1 MKSSDIN
8 LREIAQDIREVV
20 EKKRKDLGLE
30 FFEDQHKYLMKDS
43 NGKLRDN
50 FPSVSKV
57 LKHFYTEFPTEEAAL
72 KKAGGDYLE
81 AERLM
86 GEWAQAGKDSTNLG
100 SRVHYFLEKELIS
113 RYGSYKDVRQPVFEC
128 DIFAQAKS
136 DSMIRAGHT
145 YLDLCENRNLVLLD
159 TEMVLGHPEL
169 GYTGQP
175 DKVWLTYNA
184 TGNDFGLLITDWKSN
199 KEKNFQ
205 VNSYTKG
212 MLHPFEEYPDNALG
226 HYYLQLP
233 FYGKLLIKMLEGTK
247 YEGIKLLG
255 CIVVLLKD
263 TMEYEEFR
271 VPKPII
277 ETIMN
282 MDMSLVLKK

>member
-1 MKSSDIN
+1 MKSNNMN
-8 LREIAQDIREVV
+8 LQEIAQDIRDVIE
-20 EKKRKDLGLE
+20 EKRKDLGLE
-30 FFEDQHKYLMKDS
+30 FFEDEHKYLMKDS
-43 NGKLRDN
+43 NGIIREN

-136 DSMIRAGHT
+136 DSMIRAGQT

-159 TEMVLGHPEL
+159 TEMVLGHPAL

-247 YEGIKLLG
+247 YESIKLLG

>member
-1 MKSSDIN
+1 MN
-8 LREIAQDIREVV
+8 LREIAQEIREVV

>member
-1 MKSSDIN
+1 MN
-8 LREIAQDIREVV
+8 LQEIAQDIREVV
-20 EKKRKDLGLE
+20 EQKRKDLGLE

>member
-1 MKSSDIN
+1 MKLNNMN
-8 LREIAQDIREVV
+8 LKEIALDIRDII
-20 EKKRKDLGLE
+20 EKKRKEFGLE
-30 FFEDQHKYLMKDS
+30 FFEDEHKYLMRDLDG
-43 NGKLRDN
+43 NIRDN

-81 AERLM
+81 AERLKE
-86 GEWAQAGKDSTNLG
+86 EWAQAGRDSTNLG
-100 SRVHYFLEKELIS
+100 SRTHFFLEQDTIA
-113 RYGSYKDVRQPVFEC
+113 RYGSYKEVRQPIFEC
-128 DIFAQAKS
+128 DIFAEAKS
-136 DSMIRAGHT
+136 DSMISAGKS
-145 YLDLCENRNLVLLD
+145 YLDLCEQRGLYLLD

-175 DKVWLTYNA
+175 DKVWLTMNA
-184 TGNDFGLLITDWKSN
+184 SGSGFGLLITDWKTN

-205 VNSYTKG
+205 TTSYTKP
-212 MLHPFEEYPDNALG
+212 MLHPFQEYPDNALG

-233 FYGKLLIKMLEGTK
+233 FYGKLLLKMLEGTK
-247 YEGIKLLG
+247 YEGTKLLG
-255 CIVVLLKD
+255 GIVVLVKD
-263 TMEYEEFR
+263 SLEYEEFR

-277 ETIMN
+277 DTIMN

>member
-1 MKSSDIN
+1 MKLSDMN
-8 LREIAQDIREVV
+8 LREIAQEIREVV

>member
-1 MKSSDIN
+1 MN
-8 LREIAQDIREVV
+8 LQEIAVDIRNVIEQ
-20 EKKRKDLGLE
+20 KRQEWGLQ
-30 FFEDQHKYLMKDS
+30 FFEDKHKYLMKGLD
-43 NGKLRDN
+43 GKVRDN
-50 FPSVSKV
+50 FPSVSKI

-72 KKAGGDYLE
+72 KKAGGDYVE

-86 GEWAQAGKDSTNLG
+86 AEWAQAGRDSTNLG
-100 SRVHYFLEKELIS
+100 SRVHYYLEKDLIS
-113 RYGSYKDVRQPVFEC
+113 RYGSYKEVRQPIFEC
-128 DIFAQAKS
+128 DIFSEAKS
-136 DSMIRAGHT
+136 DNMIKGGQK
-145 YLDLCENRNLVLLD
+145 YLDLCEQRGLVLLD

-175 DKVWLTYNA
+175 DKVWLTMNA
-184 TGNDFGLLITDWKSN
+184 SGTDFGLLITDWKSN

-205 VNSYTKG
+205 TTSYTKP

-255 CIVVLLKD
+255 SIVVLVKD
-263 TMEYEEFR
+263 SEEYEEFR
-271 VPKPII
+271 VPRPVIN
-277 ETIMN
+277 TILD
-282 MDMSLVLKK
+282 MDMTKVLK

>member
-1 MKSSDIN
+1 MN
-8 LREIAQDIREVV
+8 LREIAQDIRGVV

>member
-1 MKSSDIN
+1 MN
-8 LREIAQDIREVV
+8 LQEIAQDIREVV

-247 YEGIKLLG
+247 YQGIKLLG

>member
-1 MKSSDIN
+1 MN

-20 EKKRKDLGLE
+20 EKKRKDLSLE

-175 DKVWLTYNA
+175 DKVWLTMNA
-184 TGNDFGLLITDWKSN
+184 TGDNFGILITDWKTN
-199 KEKNFQ
+199 KEKNFKK
-205 VNSYTKG
+205 NDFTKP
-212 MLHPFEEYPDNALG
+212 MYHPFSEYPSTALG

-233 FYGKLLIKMLEGTK
+233 LYGKLLVKMLEGTK
-247 YEGIKLLG
+247 YENIKLLG
-255 CIVVLLKD
+255 CIVVLLKESSD
-263 TMEYEEFR
+263 YEEFR

-277 ETIMN
+277 QTILD
-282 MDMSLVLKK
+282 MDMKDYLD

>member
-1 MKSSDIN
+1 MN
-8 LREIAQDIREVV
+8 LQEIAQDIRDVV

-43 NGKLRDN
+43 NGRLRDN

-113 RYGSYKDVRQPVFEC
+113 RYGSYKEVRQPVFEC

>member
-212 MLHPFEEYPDNALG
+212 MLRPFEEYPDNALG

>member
-1 MKSSDIN
+1 MN
-8 LREIAQDIREVV
+8 LQEIAQDIRDVIE
-20 EKKRKDLGLE
+20 EKRKDLGLE
-30 FFEDQHKYLMKDS
+30 FFEDEHKYLMKDL
-43 NGKLRDN
+43 NGIIREN

-113 RYGSYKDVRQPVFEC
+113 RYGSYKEVRQPVFEC

-136 DSMIRAGHT
+136 DSMIRAGHN
-145 YLDLCENRNLVLLD
+145 YLDLCDNRNLVLLD
-159 TEMVLGHPEL
+159 TEMVLGHPKL

-184 TGNDFGLLITDWKSN
+184 TGNEFGLLITDWKSN

-205 VNSYTKG
+205 MNSYTKG

>member
-1 MKSSDIN
+1 MN
-8 LREIAQDIREVV
+8 LQEIAQDIRDVIE
-20 EKKRKDLGLE
+20 EKRKDLGLE
-30 FFEDQHKYLMKDS
+30 FFEDEHKYLMKDL
-43 NGKLRDN
+43 NGIIREN

-113 RYGSYKDVRQPVFEC
+113 RYGSYKEVRQPVFEC

-136 DSMIRAGHT
+136 DSMICAGHT
-145 YLDLCENRNLVLLD
+145 YLDLCDNRNLVLLD
-159 TEMVLGHPEL
+159 TEMVLGHPKL

-184 TGNDFGLLITDWKSN
+184 TGNEFGLLITDWKSN

-205 VNSYTKG
+205 MNSYTKG

-282 MDMSLVLKK
+282 MDMSLVLKQ

>member
-1 MKSSDIN
+1 MN
-8 LREIAQDIREVV
+8 LQEIAQDIRDVIE
-20 EKKRKDLGLE
+20 EKRKDLGLE
-30 FFEDQHKYLMKDS
+30 FFEDEHKYLMKDL
-43 NGKLRDN
+43 NGIIREN

-113 RYGSYKDVRQPVFEC
+113 RYGSYKEVRQPVFEC

-145 YLDLCENRNLVLLD
+145 YLDLCDNRNLVLLD

-184 TGNDFGLLITDWKSN
+184 TGNEFGLLITDWKSN

-263 TMEYEEFR
+263 TMEYQEFR

-282 MDMSLVLKK
+282 LDMSLVLKK

>member
-1 MKSSDIN
+1 MN
-8 LREIAQDIREVV
+8 LQEIAQDIREVV

>member
-1 MKSSDIN
+1 MN
-8 LREIAQDIREVV
+8 LQEIAQDIRDVIE
-20 EKKRKDLGLE
+20 EKRKDLGLE
-30 FFEDQHKYLMKDS
+30 FFEDEHKYLMKDL
-43 NGKLRDN
+43 NGIIREN

-113 RYGSYKDVRQPVFEC
+113 RYGSYKEVRQPVFEC

-136 DSMIRAGHT
+136 DSMIRAGHN
-145 YLDLCENRNLVLLD
+145 YLDLCDNRNLVLLD
-159 TEMVLGHPEL
+159 TEMVLGHPKL

-184 TGNDFGLLITDWKSN
+184 TGNEFGLLITDWKSN

-271 VPKPII
+271 VPKPVI

>member
-1 MKSSDIN
+1 MN
-8 LREIAQDIREVV
+8 LQEIAQDIRDVIE
-20 EKKRKDLGLE
+20 EKRKDLGLE
-30 FFEDQHKYLMKDS
+30 FFEDEHKYLMKDL
-43 NGKLRDN
+43 NGIIREN

-113 RYGSYKDVRQPVFEC
+113 RYGSYKEVRQPVFEC

-136 DSMIRAGHT
+136 DSMIRAGHN
-145 YLDLCENRNLVLLD
+145 YLDLCDNRNLVLLD
-159 TEMVLGHPEL
+159 TEMVLGHPKL

-184 TGNDFGLLITDWKSN
+184 TGNEFGLLITDWKSN

-205 VNSYTKG
+205 MNSYTKG

-271 VPKPII
+271 VPKPVI

>member
-1 MKSSDIN
+1 MN
-8 LREIAQDIREVV
+8 LQEIAQDIRDVIE
-20 EKKRKDLGLE
+20 EKRKDLGLE
-30 FFEDQHKYLMKDS
+30 FFEDEHKYLMRDL
-43 NGKLRDN
+43 NGIIREN

-113 RYGSYKDVRQPVFEC
+113 RYGSYKEVRQPVFEC

-145 YLDLCENRNLVLLD
+145 YLDLCDNRNLVLLD

-184 TGNDFGLLITDWKSN
+184 TGNEFGLLITDWKSN

-263 TMEYEEFR
+263 TMEYQEFR

-282 MDMSLVLKK
+282 LDMSLVLKK

>member
-1 MKSSDIN
+1 MN
-8 LREIAQDIREVV
+8 LQEIAQDIRDVIE
-20 EKKRKDLGLE
+20 EKRKDLGLE
-30 FFEDQHKYLMKDS
+30 FFEDEHKYLMKDL
-43 NGKLRDN
+43 NGIIREN

-113 RYGSYKDVRQPVFEC
+113 RYGSYKEVRQPVFEC

-136 DSMIRAGHT
+136 DSMIRAGHS

-184 TGNDFGLLITDWKSN
+184 TGNEFGLLITDWKSN

-205 VNSYTKG
+205 VNSYTKS

-233 FYGKLLIKMLEGTK
+233 FYGKLLVKMLEGTK

>member
-1 MKSSDIN
+1 MN
-8 LREIAQDIREVV
+8 LKEIALDIRDIIDQ
-20 EKKRKDLGLE
+20 KRKEFGLE
-30 FFEDQHKYLMKDS
+30 FFEDEHKYLMRDLDG
-43 NGKLRDN
+43 NIRDN

-81 AERLM
+81 AERLKE
-86 GEWAQAGKDSTNLG
+86 EWAQAGRDSTNLG
-100 SRVHYFLEKELIS
+100 SRTHFFLEQDTIA
-113 RYGSYKDVRQPVFEC
+113 RYGSYKEVRQPIFEC
-128 DIFAQAKS
+128 DIFGEAKS
-136 DSMIRAGHT
+136 DSMISAGKS
-145 YLDLCENRNLVLLD
+145 YLDLCEQRGLYLLD

-175 DKVWLTYNA
+175 DKVWLTMNA
-184 TGNDFGLLITDWKSN
+184 SGSGFGLLITDWKTN

-205 VNSYTKG
+205 TTSYTKP

-233 FYGKLLIKMLEGTK
+233 FYGKLLLKMLEGTK
-247 YEGIKLLG
+247 YEGTKLLG
-255 CIVVLLKD
+255 GIVVLVKD
-263 TMEYEEFR
+263 SLEYEEFR

-277 ETIMN
+277 DTIMN